1 MTRSIVI
8 AGVSKAIGRA
18 EAEALVAAGWDVIG
32 IARHAPANFSGQFET
47 TDLSDPE
54 GTTESLLGATDRDGA
69 GRNKEHRAEILSD
82 SPCDVEE
89 HKSFRRSMNAQ
100 MET

>member
-32 IARHAPANFSGQFET
+32 IAGEFFGSI
-47 TDLSDPE
+47 
-54 GTTESLLGATDRDGA
+54 RDY
-69 GRNKEHRAEILSD
+69 
-82 SPCDVEE
+82 
-89 HKSFRRSMNAQ
+89 
-100 MET
+100 

>member
-32 IARHAPANFSGQFET
+32 IARHAPGEFSG
-47 TDLSDPE
+47 SI
-54 GTTESLLGATDRDGA
+54 RDY
-69 GRNKEHRAEILSD
+69 
-82 SPCDVEE
+82 
-89 HKSFRRSMNAQ
+89 
-100 MET
+100 